1 MGLGRQ
7 AGRQSRSSAL
17 SLQLHRCFRLQ
28 VESYR
33 KQGRLESALASTVQ
47 WLAALR
53 GRLVELLAEPVS
65 LWVRVKTD
73 AVKHG
78 TEELRL
84 R

>member
-1 MGLGRQ
+1 MGG
-7 AGRQSRSSAL
+7 GEFAL
-17 SLQLHRCFRLQ
+17 KPFFLSVLSPQLHKCFRLQ

-33 KQGRLESALASTVQ
+33 KLGRLERALGCVAR

-53 GRLVELLAEPVS
+53 GRIGELLAEPVS

-73 AVKHG
+73 AAKHG
-78 TEELRL
+78 AEELRL

>member
-1 MGLGRQ
+1 M
-7 AGRQSRSSAL
+7 L
-17 SLQLHRCFRLQ
+17 SLQLHKCFRLQ

-33 KQGRLESALASTVQ
+33 KLGQPERALACVVQ

-53 GRLVELLAEPVS
+53 GRVGELLAEPVS

-73 AVKHG
+73 AAKQG
-78 TEELRL
+78 AEELRL

>member
-1 MGLGRQ
+1 M
-7 AGRQSRSSAL
+7 L
-17 SLQLHRCFRLQ
+17 SPQLHKCFRLQ

-33 KQGRLESALASTVQ
+33 KLGQLERALACVVQ

-53 GRLVELLAEPVS
+53 GRIGELLAEPVS

-73 AVKHG
+73 AAKQG
-78 TEELRL
+78 AEELRL